1 VQDIVTRYASTT
13 GHHVSRRFG
22 WDCHG
27 LPVEYEIDQK
37 LGIKSKD
44 DVLKLGIGN
53 YNEECRSIVMR
64 YSKVSRPFS
73 GLGSSCPLTSRHTL
87 LILKNGNRVIERE
100 WLEILQPS
108 ISWSSDSLAVS
119 QEMTLLFQSAE
130 VTCSFPYKRSHP
142 RQVLILTTE
151 YFSLCHSVCLLDRMS
166 WLG

>member
-64 YSKVSRPFS
+64 YSKVSRPSFQA
-73 GLGSSCPLTSRHTL
+73 GKQLRPLTSRHTL
-87 LILKNGNRVIERE
+87 FTFKNGNFVIVRGL
-100 WLEILQPS
+100 LEILELPS
-108 ISWSSDSLAVS
+108 IFSSRNLLAVS
-119 QEMTLLFQSAE
+119 QETTLCF
-130 VTCSFPYKRSHP
+130 RGD
-142 RQVLILTTE
+142 VLLSQQKVPIP
-151 YFSLCHSVCLLDRMS
+151 SVFRF
-166 WLG
+166 